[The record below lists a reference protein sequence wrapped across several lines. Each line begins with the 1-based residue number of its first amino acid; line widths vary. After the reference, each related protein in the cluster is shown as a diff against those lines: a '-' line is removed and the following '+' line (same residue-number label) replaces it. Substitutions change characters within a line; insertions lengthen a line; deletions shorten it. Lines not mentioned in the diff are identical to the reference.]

1 MRGPVKRAGPGI
13 TASQRGRSGAF
24 SSLLDQ
30 ILHDEDALDALA
42 FAYLELGNASERAE
56 LARAVLQDAADPTP
70 ALSAMLTVEP
80 TEALRWRLA
89 AWIGTREHVQR
100 AAHVEGTEAE
110 GHACLIQRLPGLE
123 AESLQITWKQHHIVS
138 MEIKPGADTSN
149 GDSSIGLAL
158 GDAAERLTP
167 LVWRHIRSGRSLPTG
182 IERFAPFFSPPG

>member
-13 TASQRGRSGAF
+13 ATSDRGRSGAF

-80 TEALRWRLA
+80 TAALRRRLA
-89 AWIGTREHVQR
+89 AWIGTREQVQR
-100 AAHVEGTEAE
+100 TAHVEGTEAE
-110 GHACLIQRLPGLE
+110 GRACLIQRLPGLE
-123 AESLQITWKQHHIVS
+123 AESLRITWKQHQLIGI
-138 MEIKPGADTSN
+138 EIKSGIDASN
-149 GDSSIGLAL
+149 GGTSAGLGL
-158 GDAAERLTP
+158 GEAAEWLTP
-167 LVWRHIRSGRSLPTG
+167 LVWRHIRSGRSLPAG
-182 IERFAPFFSPPG
+182 IERFAPFFAPPA

>member
-1 MRGPVKRAGPGI
+1 VKRAGPGI

-123 AESLQITWKQHHIVS
+123 AESLQITWKQHHIVG